1 MKTRGT
7 AKRGKASTRTPDLQ
21 GDQRSS
27 YTAYGDRT
35 PICINTDCVMRKQ
48 AACFGFEG
56 CPGFKAKG

>member
-7 AKRGKASTRTPDLQ
+7 TKSGKAGTRTPDLH
-21 GDQRSS
+21 GDRRLSHA
-27 YTAYGDRT
+27 AYGDRV
-35 PICINTDCVMRKQ
+35 PICSNTGCVMRKQ